1 MSEFDQLKN
10 DVEKEAKEHPQQ
22 VKEGEQAVEKKLGLS
37 QQDQSQQGQG
47 DDAQQG
53 QGNGGQ
59 DQSSGE
65 PQ

>member
-10 DVEKEAKEHPQQ
+10 DAEKEVQEHPQQ

>member
-10 DVEKEAKEHPQQ
+10 DAEKEAKEHPQQ

-65 PQ
+65 QQ

>member
-22 VKEGEQAVEKKLGLS
+22 VEEGEQAVEKKLGLS

-47 DDAQQG
+47 EDAQQR

-65 PQ
+65 QQ

>member
-37 QQDQSQQGQG
+37 QQDQSRQGQG

>member
-65 PQ
+65 QQ